1 MVILKTEIKIF
12 AMQTGGDDCMR
23 PPMKIF
29 VLFECY
35 LDGDGY
41 NTFNQWSVHR
51 TEDDA
56 RSKATERVQ
65 SVSGKGSGKG
75 YYHTPLHSSM
85 NEANNYTVVST
96 REAIGTLS
104 EMPADA
110 RGFLIEI
117 QTL

>member
-1 MVILKTEIKIF
+1 
-12 AMQTGGDDCMR
+12 MQTGGDDCMR

-41 NTFNQWSVHR
+41 GYDTYRYTFNQLSVHR

-65 SVSGKGSGKG
+65 SVSGKGCGNG
-75 YYHTPLHSSM
+75 YYPPLHPSM

-96 REAIGTLS
+96 REAIGIPS
-104 EMPADA
+104 DMPADA